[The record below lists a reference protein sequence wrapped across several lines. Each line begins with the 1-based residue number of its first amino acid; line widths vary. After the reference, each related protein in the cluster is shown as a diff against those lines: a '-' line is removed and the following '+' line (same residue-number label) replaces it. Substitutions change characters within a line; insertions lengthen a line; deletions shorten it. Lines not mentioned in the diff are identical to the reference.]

1 MKCLNR
7 LFFIVV
13 VIMLVGLLA
22 MPGLAIDDLSGD
34 ESGAG
39 WTEQFGQQVAP
50 EVEEEYLRGRIV
62 DLTTEENPDEY
73 LSLRQMLKVEVTS
86 GEFSGEII
94 TAEHAV
100 MENNIYGDERLE
112 EGQRII
118 LQAYTGDGEIVEAYF
133 HDLARERGLIYLG
146 IITLLVLIIVAR
158 KQGLKTILTLIL
170 TLGIIFFYLIPALAE
185 GAAPIPT
192 AVVSSIVMIIII
204 HGIIGGWKL
213 KSLVAILGTVTGVLL
228 AGLLAYGFGRLVN
241 LTGLNNEEARLL
253 VGTGLD
259 LNPKGILFAGI
270 IIGSLGAVTDVA
282 MSIASFA
289 ENTWKNDREIS
300 ARKLYNIGIATGKDI
315 IGTMANTL
323 ILAYVGSSL
332 ALLILFYHFSGGW
345 IDLINF
351 DLVATEIVRG
361 LAGTAGLIVT
371 IPVTAFLASFFY
383 TSC

>member
-39 WTEQFGQQVAP
+39 GTEQFGQQVAP

>member
-34 ESGAG
+34 ESGAEG
-39 WTEQFGQQVAP
+39 AEQFGQQVAP

-383 TSC
+383 TSR

>member
-1 MKCLNR
+1 MKSLNK
-7 LFFIVV
+7 LFYISLVIIIV
-13 VIMLVGLLA
+13 ILLA
-22 MPGLAIDDLSGD
+22 VPALAASGAVDD
-34 ESGAG
+34 ESGS
-39 WTEQFGQQVAP
+39 EQFGQQTAP
-50 EVEEEYLRGRIV
+50 DVEEEYLRGRIV

-73 LSLRQMLKVEVTS
+73 LSLRQMLEVEITS
-86 GEFSGEII
+86 GEFAGEVI

-118 LQAYTGDGEIVEAYF
+118 LQAYIGDGEVTEAYF
-133 HDLARERGLIYLG
+133 YDLARERGLLYLG
-146 IITLLVLIIVAR
+146 ILTLLILILVAKKQGIKTIITLL
-158 KQGLKTILTLIL
+158 LTLAIV
-170 TLGIIFFYLIPALAE
+170 FFYLIPALAE

-192 AVVSSIVMIIII
+192 TVASSIVMIIII

-213 KSLVAILGTVTGVLL
+213 KSLIAILGTVTGVLI
-228 AGLLAYGFGRLVN
+228 AGLLAYGFGQLVS
-241 LTGLNNEEARLL
+241 LTGLSNEEARLL
-253 VGTGLD
+253 IGTGLD
-259 LNPKGILFAGI
+259 LDPKGILFSGI

-289 ENTWKNDREIS
+289 ENTWKNNQEIS
-300 ARKLYNIGIATGKDI
+300 ARQLYNIGIATGKDI

-323 ILAYVGSSL
+323 ILAYVGSSM

-345 IDLINF
+345 IDLVNF

-371 IPVTAFLASFFY
+371 IPVTALLASFFY
-383 TSC
+383 TSR

>member
-1 MKCLNR
+1 MKSLNR

-22 MPGLAIDDLSGD
+22 IPGLAIDNLSGD

-39 WTEQFGQQVAP
+39 GTEQFGQQVAP
-50 EVEEEYLRGRIV
+50 DVEEKYLRGRIV

-73 LSLRQMLKVEVTS
+73 LSLRQMLEVEITS
-86 GEFSGEII
+86 GEFAGEVI
-94 TAEHAV
+94 TAEHAI

-112 EGQRII
+112 AGQRII

-351 DLVATEIVRG
+351 DLVATEIIRG

-383 TSC
+383 TSR

>member
-1 MKCLNR
+1 MKSLNR

-22 MPGLAIDDLSGD
+22 MPGLAVDDFSGD
-34 ESGAG
+34 EPGAG
-39 WTEQFGQQVAP
+39 GAEQFGQQVAP
-50 EVEEEYLRGRIV
+50 DVEEEYLRGRIV

-73 LSLRQMLKVEVTS
+73 LSLRQMLEVEVTS
-86 GEFSGEII
+86 GEFSGEVI

-112 EGQRII
+112 EGKRII

-146 IITLLVLIIVAR
+146 IITLLVLIVVAR
-158 KQGLKTILTLIL
+158 KQGLKTIITLIL
-170 TLGIIFFYLIPALAE
+170 TLGLIFFYLIPALAE

-192 AVVSSIVMIIII
+192 AVASSIVMIIII
-204 HGIIGGWKL
+204 HGIIGGWRL
-213 KSLVAILGTVTGVLL
+213 KSLIAILGTVTGVLL
-228 AGLLAYGFGRLVN
+228 AGLLAYGFGQLVN

-253 VGTGLD
+253 IGTGLD

-371 IPVTAFLASFFY
+371 IPVTALLASFFY
-383 TSC
+383 TSR

>member
-1 MKCLNR
+1 MNDLNK
-7 LFFIVV
+7 LFYIPV
-13 VIMLVGLLA
+13 VIMIVSLLA
-22 MPGLAIDDLSGD
+22 MPALAVDDSVGD
-34 ESGAG
+34 ELGSD
-39 WTEQFGQQVAP
+39 QFGQQVAP
-50 EVEEEYLRGRIV
+50 DVEEEFLRGRIV

-73 LSLRQMLKVEVTS
+73 LSLRQMLEVEISS
-86 GEFSGEII
+86 GEFAGEVI
-94 TAEHAV
+94 TAEHAI
-100 MENNIYGDERLE
+100 MENNIHGDERLE
-112 EGQRII
+112 VGQRII

-133 HDLARERGLIYLG
+133 HNLARERGLIYLG
-146 IITLLVLIIVAR
+146 ILTLLILILVAR
-158 KQGLKTILTLIL
+158 KQGVKTIITLLLTLAIV
-170 TLGIIFFYLIPALAE
+170 FFYLIPALAE

-192 AVVSSIVMIIII
+192 TVISSIVMIIII
-204 HGIIGGWKL
+204 HGIIGGWQR
-213 KSLVAILGTVTGVLL
+213 KSLIAILGTVAGVLI
-228 AGLLAYGFGRLVN
+228 AGLLAYSFGRLVN
-241 LTGLNNEEARLL
+241 LTGLNNEEARLM

-289 ENTWKNDREIS
+289 ENTWKNDQDIS
-300 ARKLYNIGIATGKDI
+300 ARQLYNIGLATGKDI

-351 DLVATEIVRG
+351 DLVATEVVRG

-371 IPVTAFLASFFY
+371 IPITAFLASFFY
-383 TSC
+383 TSR

>member
-1 MKCLNR
+1 MKSLNK
-7 LFFIVV
+7 LFYISLVIIIV
-13 VIMLVGLLA
+13 ILLA
-22 MPGLAIDDLSGD
+22 VPALAASGAVDD
-34 ESGAG
+34 ESGS
-39 WTEQFGQQVAP
+39 EQFGQQTAP
-50 EVEEEYLRGRIV
+50 DVEEEYLRGRIV

-73 LSLRQMLKVEVTS
+73 LSLRQMLEVEITS
-86 GEFSGEII
+86 GEFAGEVI

-118 LQAYTGDGEIVEAYF
+118 LQAYIGDGEVTEAYF
-133 HDLARERGLIYLG
+133 YDLARERGLLYLG
-146 IITLLVLIIVAR
+146 ILTLLILILVAKKQGIKTIITLL
-158 KQGLKTILTLIL
+158 LTLAIV
-170 TLGIIFFYLIPALAE
+170 FFYLIPALAE

-192 AVVSSIVMIIII
+192 TVASSIVMIIII

-213 KSLVAILGTVTGVLL
+213 KSLIAILGTVTGVLI
-228 AGLLAYGFGRLVN
+228 AGLLAYGFGQLVS
-241 LTGLNNEEARLL
+241 LTGLSNEEARLL
-253 VGTGLD
+253 IGTGLD
-259 LNPKGILFAGI
+259 LDPKGILFSGI

-289 ENTWKNDREIS
+289 ENTWKNNQEIS
-300 ARKLYNIGIATGKDI
+300 ARQLYNIGIATGKDI

-323 ILAYVGSSL
+323 ILAYVGSSM

-371 IPVTAFLASFFY
+371 IPVTALLASFFY
-383 TSC
+383 TSR

>member
-39 WTEQFGQQVAP
+39 GTEQFGQQVAP

-73 LSLRQMLKVEVTS
+73 LSLRQMLEVEVTS
-86 GEFSGEII
+86 GEFSGEVI